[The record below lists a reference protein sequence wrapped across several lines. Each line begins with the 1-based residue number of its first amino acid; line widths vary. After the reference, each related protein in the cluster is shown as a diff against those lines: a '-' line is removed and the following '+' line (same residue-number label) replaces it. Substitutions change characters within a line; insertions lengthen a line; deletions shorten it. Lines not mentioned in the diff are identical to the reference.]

1 MTVGREQSR
10 ALLSRI
16 EQHPERREELRCLVL
31 MQDVLALPAVV
42 AQQGDRLDR
51 VEGVPLDC
59 AMRWLAASRERRPDF
74 LRRLLAAAERLAATF
89 HEVDYQDERMSWQEG
104 RTGSNSAWSRT
115 TRSWLIWG
123 NPLSGPSASGS
134 HCAARSAGRW

>member
-1 MTVGREQSR
+1 MTVGREQPR

-16 EQHPERREELRCLVL
+16 DQHPERREELRCLVL
-31 MQDVLALPAVV
+31 AQELLALPAVV

-89 HEVDYQDERMSWQEG
+89 HEVEYQDERMAWQEE
-104 RTGSNSAWSRT
+104 RTGSNGAWSGT
-115 TRSWLIWG
+115 TRSWLIWE
-123 NPLSGPSASGS
+123 NPLSGPSATGS